1 MQLNTNDIIN
11 QPLFTYSTIATITD
25 QVLVI
30 SLVKVKK
37 SKVNY
42 TVLF

>member
-1 MQLNTNDIIN
+1 MILLISHYLLAQ
-11 QPLFTYSTIATITD
+11 TITITD